1 MNEEAVATKAKDIIA
16 QLDNNPLSKK
26 ESQQVEFKE
35 NIQNELFIRYAKSLA
50 SFANNK
56 GGMIIF
62 GVKNSPHTPIGT
74 TSHTTFNRDRLGRV
88 IERFF
93 SPLIDWQM
101 TIVEVDTRQ
110 FPVLYVDKNPGEIYV
125 CLEENNAERLHTGD
139 IFFRYNSE
147 NKKIAPN
154 ELQRLLQEIK
164 EAERTAVLSKVNV
177 IANSNPKDLL
187 IANLAEKT
195 LPELGGKLVIEESV
209 AKDLRFIK
217 EGQLAPKG
225 RPVLKIISEVQ
236 PIAVKPVRKGSG
248 GVSVELNEQNYR
260 EFFPFT
266 HDELVTELKK
276 LKPDFIQSPRFNSLK
291 KALRKARV
299 NELAYHRTLR
309 NPNETG
315 MWFYNQDY
323 VSELLKKLTD

>member
-1 MNEEAVATKAKDIIA
+1 MNDETVEAKVKEIIA
-16 QLDNNPLSKK
+16 QLNTNPLSKK

-74 TSHTTFNRDRLGRV
+74 TSHTTFNRDRLGR
-88 IERFF
+88 ILDRFF

-101 TIVEVDTRQ
+101 VITDVGSRQ

-125 CLEENNAERLHTGD
+125 CLEENNAEHLHTGD
-139 IFFRYNSE
+139 ILFRYNSE

-154 ELQRLLQEIK
+154 ELQRLLQSIK

-177 IANSNPKDLL
+177 IANSNPRDLL

-209 AKDLRFIK
+209 AKELRFIK
-217 EGQLAPKG
+217 EGQLAHKG
-225 RPVLKIISEVQ
+225 KPVLKIISKVQ
-236 PIAVKPVRKGSG
+236 PIAVRPTKKGSG
-248 GVSVELNEQNYR
+248 GVAVELNEQNYR

-266 HDELVTELKK
+266 HDELIIELKK
-276 LKPDFIQSPRFNSLK
+276 LKPSFVQGPSFNTLK
-291 KALRKARV
+291 KELRESKE
-299 NELAYHRTLR
+299 NEMAYHRTLR

-315 MWFYNQDY
+315 MWFYNQEF
-323 VSELLKKLTD
+323 VNQLAEKL

>member
-1 MNEEAVATKAKDIIA
+1 MNDETVETKVKEIIT
-16 QLDNNPLSKK
+16 QLDTNPLSKK

-35 NIQNELFIRYAKSLA
+35 NIQNELFIRYSKTLA

-74 TSHTTFNRDRLGRV
+74 TSHTSFNRDRLGRI

-101 TIVEVDTRQ
+101 IIVEVQSRQ

-125 CLEENNAERLHTGD
+125 CLEENNAEKLHIGD
-139 IFFRYNSE
+139 ILFRYNSE

-154 ELQRLLQEIK
+154 ELQRLLQNIK

-195 LPELGGKLVIEESV
+195 LPELGGKLIIEESV
-209 AKDLRFIK
+209 ARDLRFIK
-217 EGQLAPKG
+217 EGQIAPKG

-236 PIAVKPVRKGSG
+236 PVAVKPVKKGSG
-248 GVSVELNEQNYR
+248 GTPVELNEHNYR
-260 EFFPFT
+260 EFFPHT
-266 HDELVTELKK
+266 HDELVTELKR
-276 LKPDFIQSPRFNSLK
+276 LKPDFMQSPQFNKLK
-291 KALRKARV
+291 KELRKDRENV
-299 NELAYHRTLR
+299 LAYHRTLR
-309 NPNETG
+309 SPNETG
-315 MWFYNQDY
+315 MWFYNQEF
-323 VSELLKKLTD
+323 VKQLAEKL